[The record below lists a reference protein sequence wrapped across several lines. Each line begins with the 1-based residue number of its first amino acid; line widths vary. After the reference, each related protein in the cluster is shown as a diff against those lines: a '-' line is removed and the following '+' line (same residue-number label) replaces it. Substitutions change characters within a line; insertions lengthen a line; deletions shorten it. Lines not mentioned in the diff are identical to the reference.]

1 MDIHLKNLRE
11 KKQRFKFLNN
21 LFEDEVLYSINSSKK
36 FPPNELLCKEETF
49 DDANNNNN
57 NMIAF
62 QEECD
67 KINSDLFEPT
77 SSMLDYEDKDFKE
90 IKIN

>member
-1 MDIHLKNLRE
+1 
-11 KKQRFKFLNN
+11 
-21 LFEDEVLYSINSSKK
+21 
-36 FPPNELLCKEETF
+36 
-49 DDANNNNN
+49 
-57 NMIAF
+57 MIAF